1 MKAILIDDE
10 NRAIRVLQ
18 ALLNETCPQ
27 IDQLWEAN
35 NLKDGVALIKKHQ
48 PDIVFLDIEMP
59 QHSGLQI
66 LEFFKGQEIDFQI
79 IFTTA
84 YSQYAIE
91 AFRLAAVDYL
101 LKPVE
106 DSKLIEAVSKA
117 EKALSKNAIDGK
129 LSKLKEAFEQ
139 LSLNKI
145 ALEVPKGIIF
155 ASDDDILFFEAD
167 GAYTKV
173 HLLDGSTQLI
183 SKTLKHFCDQLDNK
197 PLFYRAHRS
206 YLINLKFMKSFT
218 KTDGLQVIMQNGT
231 SVPLSRDKK
240 DEFIEMVQRIF

>member
-1 MKAILIDDE
+1 MTALLIDDE
-10 NRAIRVLQ
+10 NRALRVLQ
-18 ALLNETCPQ
+18 ALINETCPQ
-27 IDQLWEAN
+27 INTIWEAN
-35 NLKDGVALIKKHQ
+35 NLMDGVALIKKHH

-66 LEFFKGQEIDFQI
+66 LEFFKNQEVDFQI
-79 IFTTA
+79 IFITA

-106 DSKLIEAVSKA
+106 DEKLIAAVAKA
-117 EKALSKNAIDGK
+117 EKILSKETIDTK

-145 ALEVPKGIIF
+145 AIEVPKGIIF
-155 ASDDDILFFEAD
+155 ASEDDILYFEAD
-167 GAYTKV
+167 GVYTKV
-173 HLLDGSTQLI
+173 YLNDGTTELI
-183 SKTLKHFCDQLDNK
+183 SKTLKHFSDQLANK
-197 PLFYRAHRS
+197 PLFYRVHRS

-231 SVPLSRDKK
+231 SIPLSRDKK
-240 DEFIEMVQRIF
+240 DAFVAMVQRIF